1 MGKLKFKQLG
11 MNRIAGV
18 GIAKKKILDTATKIS
33 ETTKDMTALEQQRAD
48 IESAIVQG
56 TIKDTK
62 DRNPKPTLDEA
73 TAQLTGDKRFM
84 KLCRALNITEDRIRE
99 LVQEGLKS
107 E

>member
-18 GIAKKKILDTATKIS
+18 GLAKKKILDTATKIS
-33 ETTKDMTALEQQRAD
+33 ENTRDMTAYAQQKAD
-48 IESAIVQG
+48 VEDAIIQG

-62 DRNPKPTLDEA
+62 DRNPKPALDEA
-73 TAQLTGDKRFM
+73 IVQLTGDKRFM
-84 KLCRALNITEDRIRE
+84 KLCRTLNITEDRIRE
-99 LVQEGLKS
+99 LVQEGL